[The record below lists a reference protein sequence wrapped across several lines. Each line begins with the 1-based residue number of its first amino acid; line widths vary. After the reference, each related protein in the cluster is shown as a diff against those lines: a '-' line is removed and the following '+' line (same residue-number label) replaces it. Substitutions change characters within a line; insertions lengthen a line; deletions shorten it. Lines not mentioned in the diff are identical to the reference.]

1 MSSEPA
7 QSALLL
13 AEHLSALVEQ
23 RLAQLRE
30 SLKASRRERSVEAVH
45 DLRVAS
51 RRLRAFGITFGSVLG
66 NKLRRRLE
74 KDLKRVTNAV
84 GALRDLD
91 VQVGLLEEHVAASPD
106 ELERAALEH
115 LLEQLEGP
123 RAAAAAKAE
132 SRLRELDMS
141 ELTRRMRRAARMVTA
156 ELLCVEGQRDYART
170 LLERLVADASEQV
183 PPAHGTE
190 DPERLHR
197 LRIDCKEIRYAL
209 ELLEPVLR
217 ANFEPLHER
226 ATMLQDLLGEYH
238 DLTTLEQLVAESGAR
253 LERQRRHTLG
263 RGTQRAQASLAAQRQ
278 AVLERF
284 RSRGFDSAW
293 WREALEGALPPR

>member
-13 AEHLSALVEQ
+13 ANHLSALVEQ

-51 RRLRAFGITFGSVLG
+51 RRLRAFGVTFDSVLG
-66 NKLRRRLE
+66 NKLRSRLE
-74 KDLKRVTNAV
+74 KDLKRVTNVV

-91 VQVGLLEEHVAASPD
+91 VQVGLLEEHVAGSPD

-123 RAAAAAKAE
+123 RAAVAAKAE
-132 SRLRELDMS
+132 RRLRELDMS
-141 ELTRRMRRAARMVTA
+141 ELSRRVRRAARRVMA
-156 ELLCVEGQRDYART
+156 ELLSVEGQRDYART

-183 PPAHGTE
+183 PPEHGIE

-209 ELLEPVLR
+209 ELLEPVLS
-217 ANFEPLHER
+217 ANFQSLRER

-238 DLTTLEQLVAESGAR
+238 DLTTLERLVAESGAR
-253 LERQRRHTLG
+253 LERQGRHTLR
-263 RGTQRAQASLAAQRQ
+263 RGTERAQASLAARRQ

-293 WREALEGALPPR
+293 WREALQGALPLR